1 MLAATCVESEE
12 AGLVSKRTR
21 ERDGKGCEAAYE
33 DEELPLDALK
43 EGHILEPLLIH
54 VQRDL
59 TLQLRRHQSHEM
71 LTLLPPMHMPGLL
84 EVLS

>member
-21 ERDGKGCEAAYE
+21 ERDGKGCDAAYE

-54 VQRDL
+54 VQCDL

>member
-12 AGLVSKRTR
+12 AGLGSKRTR
-21 ERDGKGCEAAYE
+21 ERDGKGCDAAYE

-59 TLQLRRHQSHEM
+59 TLQLRRH
-71 LTLLPPMHMPGLL
+71 
-84 EVLS
+84 